1 MTTMMKAL
9 LHQRP
14 KLPARR
20 RLLFYSHVPTTRTPT
35 TARRALPNAAAAA
48 VVVIGPWTTRDRQ
61 PHELSVKRRFASALS
76 NQTDDDYTH
85 SGPLF
90 DAYYELLKNS
100 EVHEDEHQTTALES
114 LERLRGDLQDY
125 RPPKEIV
132 KRNTATTDDGST
144 IRSTFGGWWTRA
156 SRAADTVS
164 HATNMAQTT
173 QPLGVYLHGGVG
185 CGKTFVMNL
194 FYDSITEGPWA
205 TQKQKIHFHKFMLQ
219 VHQEMHNARKVANS
233 KESDTILPAVIEKM
247 VTKGRLICL
256 DEFQVT
262 DVADALILQRLFT
275 GLWENGC
282 VVVATSNRPPDDLY
296 LNGLQRDRFLP
307 FIELL
312 KQKCEVL
319 SMWDSQ
325 IDYRL
330 IQKMESGTVPVFF
343 VGLNGRREFDELFY
357 ELVGSGRSVM
367 PTALETQGRKVKI
380 PLASLSRG
388 VARFNFEDLCQKALG
403 AADYL
408 VIGQHFHT
416 VFVEN
421 IPNMGLDQ
429 LNWVRRFI
437 TFVDSM
443 YESNVKLILH
453 AKTAAHG
460 IFQPDT
466 KTEHDEVFAF
476 DRTLSRLEEMSS
488 ETYLKKRWSAK
499 ATESK
504 AELLSKNKAKLSMTA
519 S

>member
-1 MTTMMKAL
+1 MKAFL
-9 LHQRP
+9 LPRLS
-14 KLPARR
+14 LPARR
-20 RLLFYSHVPTTRTPT
+20 QLLRYSHVTSSTLL
-35 TARRALPNAAAAA
+35 ARRTLANA
-48 VVVIGPWTTRDRQ
+48 VVIGRSTTRGCQ
-61 PHELSVKRRFASALS
+61 PQEVAERRRLSSALATRS
-76 NQTDDDYTH
+76 DDDYTH

-100 EVHEDEHQTTALES
+100 DVHEDEHQTAALES
-114 LERLRGDLQDY
+114 LERLRGDLHDY
-125 RPPKEIV
+125 HPPKEIV
-132 KRNTATTDDGST
+132 KKISAATENITT
-144 IRSTFGGWWTRA
+144 IQSTFGGWWTRA
-156 SRAADTVS
+156 SRAADLVQ
-164 HATNMAQTT
+164 HATNTAQTT
-173 QPLGVYLHGGVG
+173 RPRGVYLHGGVG

-205 TQKQKIHFHKFMLQ
+205 AEKQKIHFHKFMLQ
-219 VHQEMHNARKVANS
+219 VHQEMHNARKATNN

-247 VTKGRLICL
+247 VNKGRLICL

-307 FIELL
+307 FIDLL

-343 VGLNGRREFDELFY
+343 IGLTGRGEFDELFY

-453 AKTAAHG
+453 AKTPADK

-466 KTEHDEVFAF
+466 KTDHDEVFAF
-476 DRTLSRLEEMSS
+476 DRTLSRLDEMSS
-488 ETYLKKRWSAK
+488 ESYLRKRWSAK
-499 ATESK
+499 AKESK
-504 AELLSKNKAKLSMTA
+504 AELLSKNKATLSMTA

>member
-1 MTTMMKAL
+1 M
-9 LHQRP
+9 
-14 KLPARR
+14 
-20 RLLFYSHVPTTRTPT
+20 
-35 TARRALPNAAAAA
+35 
-48 VVVIGPWTTRDRQ
+48 
-61 PHELSVKRRFASALS
+61 
-76 NQTDDDYTH
+76 
-85 SGPLF
+85 
-90 DAYYELLKNS
+90 
-100 EVHEDEHQTTALES
+100 
-114 LERLRGDLQDY
+114 
-125 RPPKEIV
+125 
-132 KRNTATTDDGST
+132 
-144 IRSTFGGWWTRA
+144 
-156 SRAADTVS
+156 
-164 HATNMAQTT
+164 
-173 QPLGVYLHGGVG
+173 
-185 CGKTFVMNL
+185 
-194 FYDSITEGPWA
+194 
-205 TQKQKIHFHKFMLQ
+205 
-219 VHQEMHNARKVANS
+219 
-233 KESDTILPAVIEKM
+233 
-247 VTKGRLICL
+247 
-256 DEFQVT
+256 T

-307 FIELL
+307 FLDLL

-319 SMWDSQ
+319 SMWDSK

-330 IQKMESGTVPVFF
+330 IQKMQSGTVPVFF
-343 VGLNGRREFDELFY
+343 VGLNGRREFDELFF

-421 IPNMGLDQ
+421 IPIMGLNE

-453 AKTAAHG
+453 AKTPADE

-466 KTEHDEVFAF
+466 KTDHDEVFAF
-476 DRTLSRLEEMSS
+476 GRTLSRLDEMSS
-488 ETYLKKRWSAK
+488 ETYLRKRWSAK
-499 ATESK
+499 AMESK
-504 AELLSKNKAKLSMTA
+504 AELLSKNKAKLSM
-519 S
+519 SPS